1 VPVWQVVASFGAL
14 ALAVP
19 GVLLGVAGFVRASRA
34 TDSKERADAA
44 QVGLGY
50 LERALKA
57 QQDTIVRQQ
66 GEIGELRGQLVACRQ
81 REEATQAQLAE
92 LREQLK

>member
-1 VPVWQVVASFGAL
+1 VWQVVSSIGAL

-19 GVLLGVAGFVRASRA
+19 AVFIGVAGYVRASRA
-34 TDSKERADAA
+34 EAAKSRADAA

-50 LERALKA
+50 LERALAA

-66 GEIGELRGQLVACRQ
+66 GEIGELRGQLADCKQ
-81 REEATQAQLAE
+81 REDATQAQLAQ
-92 LREQLK
+92 LRDRLT